1 LDDPGPRPETAD
13 LLTRIK
19 RIHGVTWE
27 WRDDDAVR
35 ARGLTP
41 GASAAG
47 VIAQDV
53 EAAFPELV
61 VTDEE
66 GYRSVDYNGLI
77 GVLIEAVK
85 ELDSRLAALERE
97 DGRP

>member
-1 LDDPGPRPETAD
+1 MEDPGHRRDEAD
-13 LLTRIK
+13 LLTRIR
-19 RIHGVTWE
+19 RIHGVSWE
-27 WRDDDAVR
+27 WRDDEAVR

-41 GASAAG
+41 GATAGG

-53 EAAFPELV
+53 ETAFPELV

-66 GYRSVDYNGLI
+66 GYRSVDYNGLV

-85 ELDSRLAALERE
+85 ELDSRLTALERE
-97 DGRP
+97 DEPQ